1 MHSDVAIKERHRESS
16 FVLVFFFFFFRV
28 FKWYLLL
35 LVGLNTQAWV
45 FV

>member
-1 MHSDVAIKERHRESS
+1 MHSDVAIKDTVRAAL
-16 FVLVFFFFFFRV
+16 FLFLIFFFRV

-35 LVGLNTQAWV
+35 LVGLDTQAWV

>member
-1 MHSDVAIKERHRESS
+1 MLQLKKDTVRAAL
-16 FVLVFFFFFFRV
+16 FLFFFFRV

-35 LVGLNTQAWV
+35 LVGLDTQAWV

>member
-16 FVLVFFFFFFRV
+16 FVLVFIFFFHV

>member
-16 FVLVFFFFFFRV
+16 FVLVFFFFFRV

-35 LVGLNTQAWV
+35 LVGLDTQAWV